1 MSNKVVT
8 TLARAFAR
16 LGADAVRFNFRGVGA
31 RPAATRT
38 ASGEREDALAVVAW
52 CRARWP
58 GRRLYLGGFSFGAAV
73 AAAIAARVAP
83 AGLVTVAPP
92 VDRLPA
98 DFVAPTLP
106 VAAGARRGRRRRAAG
121 SRARVVRDARQRR
134 RGSCCCRASAIFSMA
149 DCRHSHEAV
158 TDAFGADFGAARS
171 GSTMLRKL
179 SALFDSAFARDNDDA
194 GAREHALR
202 VATALLL
209 IEVARADYAD
219 DFAEDATMLES
230 LKQFFAL
237 DDAAAALLLEEAR
250 SSGRSRRRAPA
261 VHAPLARAA
270 VGRREAPRRRDAV
283 AGGAGGP
290 PARQARGSPRAQD
303 RRAPIRLAL
312 RSHPHPQPRAA
323 GGVSGAR
330 HSSTKNCFLNRT
342 VNRLGSL
349 ARRGV
354 DRIDEHL
361 AVGDRRARRCSR
373 WPCPRGS
380 RAASSS

>member
-1 MSNKVVT
+1 MNNKVVT

-31 RPAATRT
+31 SAGRYADGV
-38 ASGEREDALAVVAW
+38 GEREDALAVVAW

-58 GRRLYLGGFSFGAAV
+58 DRRLYLGGFSFGAAV

-98 DFVAPTLP
+98 RLRRAELP
-106 VAAGARRGRRRRAAG
+106 VAARARRRQTTWCPPRP
-121 SRARVVRDARQRR
+121 VIEWCCHARQRR
-134 RGSCCCRASAIFSMA
+134 RASCCCRASAISSMA
-149 DCRHSHEAV
+149 GCPRCASGRSMRSAPTSVRLEV
-158 TDAFGADFGAARS
+158 ADV
-171 GSTMLRKL
+171 LRKL

-237 DDAAAALLLEEAR
+237 DDAAATLLLEEAR
-250 SSGRSRRRAPA
+250 TRGGSRRGAPA
-261 VHAPLARAA
+261 VHSPLARAA
-270 VGRREAPRRRDAV
+270 DRSPRSSASSRCCGRWRWRT
-283 AGGAGGP
+283 GGSTSTKITSCA
-290 PARQARGSPRAQD
+290 GSPSSYTSRI
-303 RRAPIRLAL
+303 PISSA
-312 RSHPHPQPRAA
+312 SATACGAA
-323 GGVSGAR
+323 
-330 HSSTKNCFLNRT
+330 
-342 VNRLGSL
+342 
-349 ARRGV
+349 
-354 DRIDEHL
+354 E
-361 AVGDRRARRCSR
+361 
-373 WPCPRGS
+373 
-380 RAASSS
+380 